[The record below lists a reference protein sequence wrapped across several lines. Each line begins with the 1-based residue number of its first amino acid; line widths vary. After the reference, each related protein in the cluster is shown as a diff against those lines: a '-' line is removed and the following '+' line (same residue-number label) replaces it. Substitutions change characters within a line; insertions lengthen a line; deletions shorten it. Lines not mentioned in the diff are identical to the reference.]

1 MTPQIMPTPVRLPPD
16 LKEWVKASAHA
27 NRRSVNAEII
37 TLLILAKAQVE
48 GAAVS

>member
-16 LKEWVKASAHA
+16 LKDWVKACAQA

-37 TLLILAKAQVE
+37 TLLVLAKAQVE
-48 GAAVS
+48 REAAT